1 MPVDGVRVSKAEAE
15 KKFFFSC
22 RPWQQ
27 RNERKNVDDA
37 TLWEVNE
44 IVHCKR
50 RWLTVLSLLLKQFV
64 ECERRD
70 ESDVVKYLSFQSS
83 PDELSLLFPQV
94 YIALFKPLR
103 VSRRRFKKI
112 LNCLKTVRKLKGQ
125 EIYVQEKITKV
136 DSLSLVL
143 SGK

>member
-1 MPVDGVRVSKAEAE
+1 MQFTEKCAKYEETERRNSKNCS
-15 KKFFFSC
+15 KH
-22 RPWQQ
+22 
-27 RNERKNVDDA
+27 KNVRGTYAILKLASPPLLLSHLCD
-37 TLWEVNE
+37 VNE
-44 IVHCKR
+44 KILYTIAQT
-50 RWLTVLSLLLKQFV
+50 LTKFAQYF
-64 ECERRD
+64 
-70 ESDVVKYLSFQSS
+70 SFSF
-83 PDELSLLFPQV
+83 PPQV

-112 LNCLKTVRKLKGQ
+112 LSCLKIVRKMKCQ